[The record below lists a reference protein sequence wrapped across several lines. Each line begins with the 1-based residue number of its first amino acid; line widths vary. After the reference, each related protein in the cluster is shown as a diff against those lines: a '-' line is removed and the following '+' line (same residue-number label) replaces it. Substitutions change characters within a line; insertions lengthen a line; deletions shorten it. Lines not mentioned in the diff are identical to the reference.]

1 MGKFANAQ
9 AWREYEAKRDRE
21 LDAHLDPEEPLTEF
35 EKAAEWDDERWQKAD
50 YPRTDRH
57 FGGGFA

>member
-21 LDAHLDPEEPLTEF
+21 LDAHLDDEPPLTEF
-35 EKAAEWDDERWQKAD
+35 EKAAEWDDKHWERID
-50 YPRTDRH
+50 YPRTDRQW
-57 FGGGFA
+57 GGVR

>member
-9 AWREYEAKRDRE
+9 AWREYEAKQDRE
-21 LDAHLDPEEPLTEF
+21 LDKHLDDESPLSEF
-35 EKAAEWDDERWQKAD
+35 ERAADWDDSRWEKID